1 MKHEDTEDRY
11 CDDDC
16 CAASGNTCTPLRP
29 DAFEMSDDDKI
40 QSIEND
46 FQHIMH
52 TLGLDLT
59 DDSLRNTPR
68 RVAKMFVREIFSG
81 LNPEKK
87 PRMSS
92 FENKYRYGQ
101 MLVEKNITLYST
113 CEHHFLPIVGKAHVA
128 YISHGSVIGLSK
140 LNRIVD
146 YYARRPQ
153 VQERLT
159 MQIVRE
165 LQKALGTDD
174 VACIIDAQTPMRQ
187 FTRHTR
193 CSIEH
198 RHGRIRR
205 DVRERRSPPRIPPH
219 DRTGHSVPV
228 AAAHRIG
235 AYRKY
240 LKGNLTHT
248 TINTIT
254 EEKWNRT
261 KRTSFTYTIPFPDGK
276 RNSQPSCLA
285 V

>member
-1 MKHEDTEDRY
+1 MKHEDTEDKY
-11 CDDDC
+11 CDDDCC
-16 CAASGNTCTPLRP
+16 CAASGNTATPLRP

-46 FQHIMH
+46 FRHIMH

-87 PRMSS
+87 PRTSS

-174 VACIIDAQTPMRQ
+174 VACIIDAKHLCVNSRG
-187 FTRHTR
+187 
-193 CSIEH
+193 I
-198 RHGRIRR
+198 R
-205 DVRERRSPPRIPPH
+205 DVASSTVTAEYGGAFKNEEVRREFLRFIEL
-219 DRTGHSVPV
+219 DTQ
-228 AAAHRIG
+228 
-235 AYRKY
+235 Y
-240 LKGNLTHT
+240 
-248 TINTIT
+248 
-254 EEKWNRT
+254 
-261 KRTSFTYTIPFPDGK
+261 
-276 RNSQPSCLA
+276 Q
-285 V
+285 